1 LIQLTDVQFITATAV
16 QTVAISLRRLSTHKT
31 HLWSR
36 IPAPLNLLLR
46 KKSNFNLLKLTA
58 ICLLSMAT
66 DPSLNSFAAVVVN
79 PTHCCSGRRFHS
91 PFSQSSQ
98 PQDAG
103 FYHDSHDSMKQI
115 STHIWLT
122 TVAHQG
128 AWLPGDSQFLHPAE
142 TTVTFTVGF
151 NPDHNPSL

>member
-1 LIQLTDVQFITATAV
+1 
-16 QTVAISLRRLSTHKT
+16 
-31 HLWSR
+31 
-36 IPAPLNLLLR
+36 
-46 KKSNFNLLKLTA
+46 
-58 ICLLSMAT
+58 MAT

-91 PFSQSSQ
+91 LFSQTSQ

-122 TVAHQG
+122 TVATRVLGCLVIHN
-128 AWLPGDSQFLHPAE
+128 F
-142 TTVTFTVGF
+142 FTLLKRR
-151 NPDHNPSL
+151 SLSRLVSTQTITLLSD